1 MLWPPSNLLPE
12 GFLSD
17 RSFEG
22 VDVSKEVQDVVFPT
36 ALGEIGETFR
46 RISWCSGRIVVK
58 CWTVWDDFSCMFVFL
73 AGRYISQRP
82 HDVVVECRLPV
93 KKCSIRIC
101 IFSQRVNNM

>member
-36 ALGEIGETFR
+36 ALREIGETFR
-46 RISWCSGRIVVK
+46 RISWCSGMIVVK
-58 CWTVWDDFSCMFVFL
+58 CWTVWDNFLCMFVFL

-82 HDVVVECRLPV
+82 HDVVVERRLPV
-93 KKCSIRIC
+93 KSAASVSVS
-101 IFSQRVNNM
+101 FHSE